1 VACAFAEEG
10 DKGKALANLSLAFE
24 RKEHALKGEQMPDPR
39 SDSSFQKYVR
49 DEDFVRL
56 MAKLGSQ
63 ALAYPVVRKGSNFES
78 VFCGLSPPV
87 FGVTPLACI
96 YTF

>member
-49 DEDFVRL
+49 E
-56 MAKLGSQ
+56 
-63 ALAYPVVRKGSNFES
+63 FETRIS
-78 VFCGLSPPV
+78 SG
-87 FGVTPLACI
+87 
-96 YTF
+96 